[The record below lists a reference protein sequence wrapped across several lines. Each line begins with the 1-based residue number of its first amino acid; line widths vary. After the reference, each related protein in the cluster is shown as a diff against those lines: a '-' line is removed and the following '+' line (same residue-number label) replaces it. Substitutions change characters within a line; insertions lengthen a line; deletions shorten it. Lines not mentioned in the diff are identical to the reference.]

1 MWITLAVPEKRGL
14 NRQTDRDNKVMRSDK
29 SSVFPVYVRNP

>member
-14 NRQTDRDNKVMRSDK
+14 NRQTDRDNKVIK